1 MFANFYLLSGCDGVE
16 LNVLKDILGE
26 PANDEFAAELD
37 TQVKTNGKMTQPR
50 SQGLSSYRPL
60 RRARRDPGSR
70 WSRAALSIANIGEG
84 SSVIRQFAE
93 YHYVLRLTLSAMFNS
108 T

>member
-1 MFANFYLLSGCDGVE
+1 ME

-50 SQGLSSYRPL
+50 SQGLSSYRP
-60 RRARRDPGSR
+60 RRARRDPGTR
-70 WSRAALSIANIGEG
+70 WSRVSQNLGDDN
-84 SSVIRQFAE
+84 
-93 YHYVLRLTLSAMFNS
+93 
-108 T
+108 